1 VDEDDR
7 SENRELEDDIA
18 QEDDMKSDKLS
29 EENDEFSMNDEEI
42 SKKRSVRNILLKVI
56 QMKMIKW
63 RKVIL
68 NLVL

>member
-42 SKKRSVRNILLKVI
+42 SKKRSIRNILLKVI

>member
-42 SKKRSVRNILLKVI
+42 SKKEASEIYC
-56 QMKMIKW
+56 
-63 RKVIL
+63 
-68 NLVL
+68 